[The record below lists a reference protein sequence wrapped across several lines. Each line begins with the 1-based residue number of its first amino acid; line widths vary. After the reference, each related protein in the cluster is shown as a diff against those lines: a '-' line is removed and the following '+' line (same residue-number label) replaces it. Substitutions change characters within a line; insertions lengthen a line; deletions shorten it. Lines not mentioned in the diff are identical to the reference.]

1 MVRYFGVA
9 APTVHSMVLTLERL
23 GLISREPGQSRSI
36 RALLTPAE
44 IPVLE

>member
-1 MVRYFGVA
+1 
-9 APTVHSMVLTLERL
+9 MVLTLERL

-36 RALLTPAE
+36 RVLLAPAE